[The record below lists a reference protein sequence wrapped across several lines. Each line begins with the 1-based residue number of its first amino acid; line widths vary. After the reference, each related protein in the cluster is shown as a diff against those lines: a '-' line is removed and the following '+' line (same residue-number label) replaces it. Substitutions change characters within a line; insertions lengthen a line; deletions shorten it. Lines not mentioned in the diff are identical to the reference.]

1 MIELSFV
8 PTACKGETATM
19 KGELKVLAPPYP
31 KRLQYQAKFAGLAN
45 DPNEAGKSEG
55 VKRQEQM
62 LMISELVSESQQ
74 YIKSVDL
81 EMLDG
86 SVKAKTVDELFCINE
101 FEGVLIEV
109 AMAMVQGFSG
119 NSQRP

>member
-8 PTACKGETATM
+8 PSTCKGENPTM
-19 KGELKVLAPPYP
+19 RGELKVLAPPYP
-31 KRLQYQAKFAGLAN
+31 KRLQYQAKFAGMAKQ
-45 DPNEAGKSEG
+45 EADAPKSDAKARE
-55 VKRQEQM
+55 EQM
-62 LMISELVSESQQ
+62 LMIAELVSESQQ

-81 EMLDG
+81 ELLDG
-86 SVKAKTVDELFCINE
+86 SVKAKSVDELFCINE

-109 AMAMVQGFSG
+109 AMAMVKGFSG

>member
-1 MIELSFV
+1 MAKQE
-8 PTACKGETATM
+8 AD
-19 KGELKVLAPPYP
+19 AP
-31 KRLQYQAKFAGLAN
+31 KSDAKAR
-45 DPNEAGKSEG
+45 E
-55 VKRQEQM
+55 EQM
-62 LMISELVSESQQ
+62 LMIAELVSESQQ

-81 EMLDG
+81 ELLDG
-86 SVKAKTVDELFCINE
+86 SVKAKSVDELFCINE